1 MNACLFLIF
10 GFAGEA
16 PIDEHAKLDLVLRA
30 APGLT
35 RARVHTPSSAIHPYI
50 EEGPPPALVLQLY
63 FPDLPAL
70 EANLSRNGHLHI
82 LNSRTEFPVLSSVRI
97 AEQAMLVR
105 PFTVP
110 EFAPDRDPQCTYL
123 VSYEGEADDL
133 NAWHAHYLESHT
145 RHVAMLPGLR
155 ELEVYTRVDWVSGQP
170 WSRLNYMQRNNVAFD
185 DAEAFEAAL
194 RSPVRQAIRADFKSF
209 PAFTGPSRHHA
220 MTTRSVRL

>member
-1 MNACLFLIF
+1 
-10 GFAGEA
+10 
-16 PIDEHAKLDLVLRA
+16 
-30 APGLT
+30 
-35 RARVHTPSSAIHPYI
+35 
-50 EEGPPPALVLQLY
+50 
-63 FPDLPAL
+63 
-70 EANLSRNGHLHI
+70 
-82 LNSRTEFPVLSSVRI
+82 
-97 AEQAMLVR
+97 MLVR

-194 RSPVRQAIRADFKSF
+194 RSPVRQAIRADFKRLSGVYR
-209 PAFTGPSRHHA
+209 PQSASRDDDTLRQALTGAR
-220 MTTRSVRL
+220 RLYGDDTGWLGRLDSNQGMAESKSAALPLGYAPI